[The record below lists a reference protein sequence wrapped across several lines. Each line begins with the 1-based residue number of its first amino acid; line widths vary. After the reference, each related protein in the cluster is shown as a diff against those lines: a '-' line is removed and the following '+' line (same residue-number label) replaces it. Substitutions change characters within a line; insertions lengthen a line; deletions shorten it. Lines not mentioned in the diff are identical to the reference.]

1 MPDSDPTNPTD
12 QPAAGDARNLPV
24 PLHRPGETMP
34 AESEGWMARVMRVVF
49 GWKAASMRQDLEEVL
64 ESGPET
70 HTGFSPAESTMLRN
84 ILGLRERRI
93 EDVMIPR
100 ADIVAV
106 QQDIMLGELLKVF
119 ENAAHSRLVV
129 YDETL
134 DDAVGMVHI
143 RDLIAFMTAR
153 AAAGAKANTK
163 RKKPFPA
170 GLDLRAIDLSTPLS
184 ATKIPRAML
193 FVPPSMP
200 ALDVLAKM
208 QASRTHL
215 ALVIDEYGGAD
226 GLVSI
231 EDIVEQIVGDIAD
244 EHDEHVTPD
253 VVAQP
258 DGSFLADARASLED
272 VVSIVGPEFD
282 VGEAADE
289 VDTLAGYLFARIG
302 RVPVR
307 GELVP
312 GPGPFEI
319 EVLDADPRRVKKLK
333 ILRST
338 DRMTERNAARRMVID
353 AHAISSPTEL
363 PVTRDASVK
372 LSPDAPKAPRRP

>member
-1 MPDSDPTNPTD
+1 MAEPDPSIPGD
-12 QPAAGDARNLPV
+12 QPAASEPRNLPV
-24 PLHRPGETMP
+24 PVPRQSEGTPTQ
-34 AESEGWMARVMRVVF
+34 AESFLARMMRTLF
-49 GWKAASMRQDLEEVL
+49 GWKAASIRQGLEEVL
-64 ESGPET
+64 EAGSET
-70 HTGFSPAESTMLRN
+70 HTGFSPTESVMLRN

-106 QQDIMLGELLKVF
+106 QQDINLGELLKVF

-129 YDETL
+129 YEETL

-143 RDLIAFMTAR
+143 RDLIALMTAR

-170 GLDLRAIDLSTPLS
+170 GLDLRAVDLATPLS
-184 ATKIPRAML
+184 STKITRPML

-208 QASRTHL
+208 QASHTHL

-231 EDIVEQIVGDIAD
+231 EDVVEQIVGDIAD
-244 EHDEHVTPD
+244 EHDDDVTPD

-258 DGSFLADARASLED
+258 DGSFLADARAKLDD
-272 VVSIVGPEFD
+272 VLSIVGPEFD
-282 VGEAADE
+282 VGEAAEE
-289 VDTLAGYLFARIG
+289 VDTLGGYLFARIG

-319 EVLDADPRRVKKLK
+319 EVLDADPRRVKRLK
-333 ILRST
+333 ILRAT
-338 DRMTERNAARRMVID
+338 DRQSTRGRRMVID
-353 AHAISSPTEL
+353 ASPLASANEL
-363 PVTRDASVK
+363 PVTRDAAVK
-372 LSPDAPKAPRRP
+372 LSPDAPKAARRP